1 MIIRKIKID
10 LFAGISDFE
19 IDLDD
24 GINIVYGDNEKG
36 KTTIENFIKIMLY
49 GFTNKKINGEKER
62 SLFIPFDGGT
72 IGGELVIEHNN
83 KLYLLNRKFATTKK
97 QDKSII
103 LDTLT
108 GKEVD
113 YIDKDEPGRY
123 FLGINRSTFEKTL
136 FVGQLGV
143 VFSEDREEEIIDRI
157 TSTLGCG
164 TDEVQVNKAL
174 DTLENLKKNIKTV
187 RGVGELDILKKREQE
202 LVEELYEAH
211 KIAEKNINWEEELYA
226 QKELKKRILDTLDK
240 LEIYKNYLRQ
250 LGLKEEYEE
259 LKEYLVK
266 TEDLKNQQEEIKS
279 LLFNGDNII
288 DEEYIASVEEER
300 RRYLEVSKDILNL
313 RDEFDNIAQKRSMLE
328 EELLNYK
335 FIDEF
340 GVEIKEKILELK
352 YEQKELNNKLYEI
365 NEIEKDIARLQ
376 SNINE
381 SYQQISDSQKDHI
394 MSVFKLYEEELLS
407 IKALMEGDNRNNN
420 FYTVIDLIILLIG
433 IGASIF
439 LSVPFKILGI
449 ICIIIS
455 IIVFI
460 IVYNNKNI
468 SRKTIRLKKSINRI
482 EEELNR
488 YLKEFN
494 MKNYADLL
502 RYINIQDKKKEE
514 NIKNKIIL
522 KDKQEQLQNIKPDII
537 KNRYEANRT
546 IVDKIIRSSNSRD
559 IEDVINKTYAYE
571 KIKNELVILIS
582 SYDNKKHI
590 LDSKEKEIDIIKCNL
605 DNKLSKINL
614 KGVEVSEIKKY
625 LDDYINKINRYKEI
639 QTRLTSMK
647 ETYNVLLKDRDI
659 KDIEKQIKKII
670 NYNIDFNY
678 KNEEEVE
685 KEQKNKNNE
694 LLECEKNI
702 KDLENNIANRL
713 IGKREIPEISEELE
727 EVRDEIKQ
735 KENKLKAIEIAI
747 KYMNESVEE
756 VRSQVI
762 PTLNEKITE
771 NFRNITEDRYK
782 EVILGDNYEMLVR
795 NNSDLFKGKY
805 LSNGALDQLYLSL
818 RIALIQ
824 LIFEGEDE
832 MIILDDAFVQ
842 YDDNRCKRA
851 LEAIVGLINGQIII
865 FTCHKREEK
874 FLSLD
879 EINFNRKYL

>member
-10 LFAGISDFE
+10 LFAGISDLE

-62 SLFIPFDGGT
+62 SLFIPFGGGT

-83 KLYLLNRKFATTKK
+83 KVYLLNRKFATTKK

-113 YIDKDEPGRY
+113 YIDKDEPGKY

-143 VFSEDREEEIIDRI
+143 VFSEDREEEIIDKI

-174 DTLENLKKNIKTV
+174 DSLENLKKNIKTV
-187 RGVGELDILKKREQE
+187 RGVGELDLLKKREQE
-202 LVEELYEAH
+202 LIEELYEAH
-211 KIAEKNINWEEELYA
+211 KIADQNINWEEELYT
-226 QKELKKRILDTLDK
+226 QKELKKHILDALDK
-240 LEIYKNYLRQ
+240 LDIYKNYLRQ

-259 LKEYLVK
+259 LKEYLIK

-288 DEEYIASVEEER
+288 DEEYITSIEEER
-300 RRYLEVSKDILNL
+300 RRYLDVSKDILKL
-313 RDEFDNIAQKRSMLE
+313 RDEFDNIAQKRSVLE
-328 EELLNYK
+328 NELLKYN

-352 YEQKELNNKLYEI
+352 YEQKELNNKLCEI

-407 IKALMEGDNRNNN
+407 IKSLMEGDNKNNN
-420 FYTVIDLIILLIG
+420 FYTVIDVIILLIG
-433 IGASIF
+433 ICASVF

-449 ICIIIS
+449 IFIIIS
-455 IIVFI
+455 IVVFI
-460 IVYNNKNI
+460 IFFNNKNI

-482 EEELNR
+482 EEELNG

-494 MKNYADLL
+494 IKNYADLL

-522 KDKQEQLQNIKPDII
+522 KDKQEQLQNIQPEVI
-537 KNRYEANRT
+537 KNRYEFNRV
-546 IVDKIIRSSNSRD
+546 IIDKIIRSSNSKD
-559 IEDVINKTYAYE
+559 IGEVINKTYAYE
-571 KIKNELVILIS
+571 KVKNELVILIS
-582 SYDNKKHI
+582 TYDNKKHI
-590 LDSKEKEIDIIKCNL
+590 LDSREKEMDIIKYNL

-614 KGVEVSEIKKY
+614 KGLDVSEIKKY

-639 QTRLTSMK
+639 QNRLISME
-647 ETYNVLLKDRDI
+647 ETYNVLLKDRNI

-670 NYNIDFNY
+670 NNNIDFNY

-694 LLECEKNI
+694 LLECEKKI

-727 EVRDEIKQ
+727 EVKYEIEQ

-762 PTLNEKITE
+762 PILNDKITK
-771 NFRNITEDRYK
+771 NFRNITDDRYK

-805 LSNGALDQLYLSL
+805 LSNGTLDQLYLSL

-824 LIFEGEDE
+824 LIFEDE
-832 MIILDDAFVQ
+832 MIILDDAFIQ
-842 YDDNRCKRA
+842 YDDNRCKRS
-851 LEAIVGLINGQIII
+851 LESIISLINGQIII
-865 FTCHKREEK
+865 FTCQKREEQ
-874 FLSLD
+874 FLSSD
-879 EINFNRKYL
+879 KIAFNRIYL